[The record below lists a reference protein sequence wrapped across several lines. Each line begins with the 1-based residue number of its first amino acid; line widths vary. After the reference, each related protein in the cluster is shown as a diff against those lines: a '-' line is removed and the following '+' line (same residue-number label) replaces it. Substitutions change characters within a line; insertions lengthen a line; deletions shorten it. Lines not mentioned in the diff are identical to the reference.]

1 MAKGGA
7 QRSGQWLK
15 QLPSRESFWD
25 EQVRRVPIYV
35 RREERRGHEHV
46 GTHVPQ
52 LQWCIRGDASPEA
65 EPVSTKL
72 SKKVT
77 DWMKK
82 QIKVAEHNRTAAEQK
97 RHWIVLPE
105 PTDPSLSGDQYAQ
118 LVKGLKVHCLWC
130 KRERC
135 LSVFGAFMDVP
146 CSAC

>member
-25 EQVRRVPIYV
+25 EKVRQVPIYV

-46 GTHVPQ
+46 PQ
-52 LQWCIRGDASPEA
+52 LQWCMQGDASPEA

-77 DWMKK
+77 DWMSK
-82 QIKVAEHNRTAAEQK
+82 QRWRSITALLQNRKDTGSC
-97 RHWIVLPE
+97 
-105 PTDPSLSGDQYAQ
+105 SLSH
-118 LVKGLKVHCLWC
+118 LILHCLVISTHNW
-130 KRERC
+130 
-135 LSVFGAFMDVP
+135 
-146 CSAC
+146 